1 MSMKSEW
8 FSDIAFTLDLICKFS
23 RIDICNDNG
32 RGLPH
37 AMKRAWV
44 ATQQS
49 NPDDAKEKHGRA
61 KRGPKKYHESNF
73 ASSTLGVVTN
83 ISPHYC

>member
-1 MSMKSEW
+1 MQNKTEESMSMKSEW
-8 FSDIAFTLDLICKFS
+8 FSDIAFTLDFICKFS
-23 RIDICNDNG
+23 RIDICNNNG

-49 NPDDAKEKHGRA
+49 NPDEAKEKHGRA
-61 KRGPKKYHESNF
+61 KRGPKIYHESNF
-73 ASSTLGVVTN
+73 ASST
-83 ISPHYC
+83 

>member
-1 MSMKSEW
+1 MQNKAEESISMKSEW
-8 FSDIAFTLDLICKFS
+8 FPDIAFTLDFICKFS

-37 AMKRAWV
+37 AMKSVWV

-49 NPDDAKEKHGRA
+49 NPDESKEKHGKA
-61 KRGPKKYHESNF
+61 KRSPK
-73 ASSTLGVVTN
+73 
-83 ISPHYC
+83 I